1 MRMDDAVIDLHR
13 FLGTFNTM
21 EIKHMISNI
30 LHLSYK
36 FQFPILE
43 DSNRNQTTC
52 RLLRDH

>member
-21 EIKHMISNI
+21 VIKRMISNI

-36 FQFPILE
+36 
-43 DSNRNQTTC
+43 
-52 RLLRDH
+52 